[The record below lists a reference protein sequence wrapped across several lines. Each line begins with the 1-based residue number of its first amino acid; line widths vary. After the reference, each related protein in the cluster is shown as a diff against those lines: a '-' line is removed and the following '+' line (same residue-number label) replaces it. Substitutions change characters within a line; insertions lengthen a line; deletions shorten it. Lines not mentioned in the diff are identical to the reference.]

1 MSNIFIDPAQWSH
14 EHIRA
19 WLHWCQRKFSIS
31 HLDADV
37 FPSSGHLL
45 CSMSE
50 TDFTSL
56 TGDYTSGI
64 FLNCLMQLEIRGAIA
79 PLFLGCA
86 LHSCSILYWNCL
98 FIVFLVLTNGQT
110 NTRKMPFIYTD
121 HLKLSLIFSEDCFIV
136 FIKYFLHILVNT
148 TL

>member
-50 TDFTSL
+50 ADFTSL

-64 FLNCLMQLEIRGAIA
+64 LFVRYPYTSAI
-79 PLFLGCA
+79 PE
-86 LHSCSILYWNCL
+86 
-98 FIVFLVLTNGQT
+98 VE
-110 NTRKMPFIYTD
+110 K
-121 HLKLSLIFSEDCFIV
+121 
-136 FIKYFLHILVNT
+136 
-148 TL
+148 